1 MVLMAVKTNGYA
13 FRHASLALQE
23 DKEIVLAAVKQH
35 GNALPFAA
43 PTLQENEEVIFAA
56 SQQNN
61 TARKCTFLVPRK

>member
-1 MVLMAVKTNGYA
+1 M
-13 FRHASLALQE
+13 
-23 DKEIVLAAVKQH
+23 LAAVKQH